1 MVMAMAFLLLM
12 DEGKGYF
19 TRLHAAEVRREL
31 PLSHFRIRRAGT
43 DPCRSGEAAVNG
55 AATQRN

>member
-1 MVMAMAFLLLM
+1 MAFLLLM